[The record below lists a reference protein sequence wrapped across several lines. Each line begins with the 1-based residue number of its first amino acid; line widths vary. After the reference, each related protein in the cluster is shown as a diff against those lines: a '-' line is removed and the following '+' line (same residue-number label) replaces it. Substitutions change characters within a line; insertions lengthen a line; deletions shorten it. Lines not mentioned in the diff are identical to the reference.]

1 MSNKPKGF
9 LFMKKVLSIVLII
22 ATVLTVFCGCSSK
35 PVQSGDYEYVV
46 LDDDTA
52 KITKYLGT
60 ADIIEL
66 EIPTAID
73 DYTVT
78 VIGKEAFK
86 DVQCI
91 TVVTTPDTLTKIE
104 EYAFAN
110 SSLKKI
116 FMHRSPLLTEI
127 GAYAFSECKNL
138 IQADMP
144 MDLVTLGDY
153 AFYYCDKLKIAQFR
167 GDPEHIGT
175 FAFDAC
181 PKVRLYVKDNA
192 QRTKNYADQYRL
204 ETKITDS
211 TGK

>member
-1 MSNKPKGF
+1 
-9 LFMKKVLSIVLII
+9 MKKVLSIALII
-22 ATVLTVFCGCSSK
+22 VTVLTVFCGCSNK

-60 ADIIEL
+60 AEVIEL

-91 TVVTTPDTLTKIE
+91 TVVTTPETLTKIE

-116 FMHRSPLLTEI
+116 FTHRSPLLTEI

-138 IQADMP
+138 IQADLSRG
-144 MDLVTLGDY
+144 LVTLGDY
-153 AFYYCDKLKIAQFR
+153 AFYYCEKLKTAFFR
-167 GDPEHIGT
+167 GDPEKIGT
-175 FAFDAC
+175 FVFDAC
-181 PKVRLYVKDNA
+181 PKVRIYTKEDSLIV
-192 QRTKNYADQYRL
+192 KNYADKYNI
-204 ETKITDS
+204 ETVIKDVV
-211 TGK
+211 GK